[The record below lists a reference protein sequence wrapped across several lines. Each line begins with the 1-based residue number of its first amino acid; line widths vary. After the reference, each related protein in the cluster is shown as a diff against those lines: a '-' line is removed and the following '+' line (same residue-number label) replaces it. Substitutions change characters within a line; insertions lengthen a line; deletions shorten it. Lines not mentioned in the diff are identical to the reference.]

1 MISKRERDNNNRKK
15 KLNLDCFPSFFS
27 VRDGSMVVEFRE
39 KMNRTHT
46 HTHTHSQTH
55 TQDTDKS
62 WSSFSLFFWEMYQI
76 KKKTK
81 KGREM
86 ERQT

>member
-1 MISKRERDNNNRKK
+1 MISKRWIITTTEKKKK
-15 KLNLDCFPSFFS
+15 KLNLDCFPSFFG

-39 KMNRTHT
+39 NKMNHTHT

-62 WSSFSLFFWEMYQI
+62 
-76 KKKTK
+76 
-81 KGREM
+81 
-86 ERQT
+86 